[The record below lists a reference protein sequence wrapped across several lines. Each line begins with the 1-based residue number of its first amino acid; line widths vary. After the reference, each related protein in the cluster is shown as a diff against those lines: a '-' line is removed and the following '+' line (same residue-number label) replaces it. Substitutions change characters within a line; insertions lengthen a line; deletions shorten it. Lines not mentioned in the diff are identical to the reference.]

1 MQDAEDG
8 NMQRSAYYL
17 IKVCAYVGAGRFA
30 VYHSEHH
37 LCVLVSLPPPTL
49 NLMTFIS
56 VRGQTSAS
64 YTFLY
69 ILHFI
74 PLSLAQSPSAPRCLL
89 SQACA

>member
-1 MQDAEDG
+1 MW
-8 NMQRSAYYL
+8 
-17 IKVCAYVGAGRFA
+17 
-30 VYHSEHH
+30 
-37 LCVLVSLPPPTL
+37 VLVGSLFTILNATCVFLYSTHPPPTL